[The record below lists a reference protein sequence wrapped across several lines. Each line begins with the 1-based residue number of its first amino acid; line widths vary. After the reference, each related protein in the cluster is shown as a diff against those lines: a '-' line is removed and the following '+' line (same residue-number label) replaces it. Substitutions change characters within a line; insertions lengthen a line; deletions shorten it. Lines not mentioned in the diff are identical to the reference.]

1 MLPHALWGVYL
12 IQMITVLFLSDLGK
26 MKTLITSAFLPNN
39 SVDLIIKERIDATVM
54 EFSKL
59 IEMCLQF
66 SSMEPTNTQSKST

>member
-1 MLPHALWGVYL
+1 M
-12 IQMITVLFLSDLGK
+12 DK
-26 MKTLITSAFLPNN
+26 MKALITSAFLPNN